1 MARTLHR
8 QVLGHA
14 TRRVQEHGNAARD
27 TCVVCGEIA
36 QLPGVRDA
44 GVAGDGVIEAGT
56 FHVPDDTLTTAQAR
70 GFGIHGASDVL
81 GGIVPH
87 AFLATKVI
95 GHPLIIDN
103 ATRIEGWDQ
112 ALATSLIPATL
123 PGYTVFSRPDAID
136 AFKALSGGGGVRL
149 KLPTGV
155 GQRPVAHCRRIAA
168 DAGAGLPARHLSRHA
183 WRGAGAHYP
192 AAADASRGRAVRRR
206 HPDCVLRHA
215 MQRTQRGWQRC
226 LRRLGA
232 ARVPQIAGIA
242 GGHRIA
248 TT

>member
-155 GQRPVAHCRRIAA
+155 G
-168 DAGAGLPARHLSRHA
+168 
-183 WRGAGAHYP
+183 
-192 AAADASRGRAVRRR
+192 
-206 HPDCVLRHA
+206 
-215 MQRTQRGWQRC
+215 
-226 LRRLGA
+226 
-232 ARVPQIAGIA
+232 
-242 GGHRIA
+242 A
-248 TT
+248 TTSGALPTHCC